1 MSVEDTSASL
11 DAITNSRRISDQEIE
26 KAVHSVRIAYQEI
39 VSAAGAC
46 ATLNREPSDA
56 PGPMTELAEYL
67 AMARE
72 VLAEMTSALI
82 MLHPNSGKRSALLTG
97 RTSTFENDLRNGLTL
112 MRLARWE
119 TETLNELAVKVLA
132 GNANAK
138 AGQ

>member
-1 MSVEDTSASL
+1 MSVEATSANL
-11 DAITNSRRISDQEIE
+11 ETITNSRRVADQEIE
-26 KAVHSVRIAYQEI
+26 RAINSLNLAYKE
-39 VSAAGAC
+39 VVAAAGAC
-46 ATLNREPSDA
+46 STLNGEPSEA
-56 PGPMTELAEYL
+56 PGPMSEMADYL

-72 VLAEMTSALI
+72 VLAEMSAALI
-82 MLHPNSGKRSALLTG
+82 ALHPNSGKRAVLVTG
-97 RTSTFENDLRNGLTL
+97 RPSTFENDLRNGLTS